1 MESQKRLLD
10 QSSSSSFLGKRMKM
24 NNSIN
29 NNSCS
34 VDESLITSTNL
45 NVYATY
51 QQQNAP
57 PSLMMGNRKR
67 VFEDS
72 ISQPKK
78 RSKQSLTLN
87 LESSIYHSAN
97 DTFITSKDI
106 HVCGTFQPTLL
117 PSLVA
122 AGNELNITELRTSF
136 QSLTMCNDKV
146 SPDTTLNETMIRST
160 NIDTRGTYQQLSSV
174 EFDPKAVNRL
184 FHGIEA
190 MTSLDHSEFNSLE
203 MSGGTLIP
211 DVDASEKYQS
221 NIFWTSAQEDPGHV
235 TEYKTL
241 NHSEELVD
249 DDNLVI
255 SNSIPKHMA
264 NDSVAENIDS
274 DLNSYKCGS
283 CDYRCYEFSQLMVH
297 DCHNQVS
304 GTSVLPLTSTTSK
317 AFLTSTRNDLASC
330 LPKWEPIQYFY
341 NKHNC

>member
-1 MESQKRLLD
+1 MESQKRSLD
-10 QSSSSSFLGKRMKM
+10 QSSSSFLGKRMKM

-29 NNSCS
+29 DNNCS
-34 VDESLITSTNL
+34 VGESLITSTNL
-45 NVYATY
+45 DVYATY
-51 QQQNAP
+51 QQQTAL
-57 PSLMMGNRKR
+57 PSLMMGSRKR

-72 ISQPKK
+72 INQPKK
-78 RSKQSLTLN
+78 RSKQSLTLT
-87 LESSIYHSAN
+87 LENSMYHSAN

-106 HVCGTFQPTLL
+106 HVCGTFQPIL
-117 PSLVA
+117 PPSQVI
-122 AGNELNITELRTSF
+122 AGTELNITELRTSF
-136 QSLTMCNDKV
+136 QSLTMCGDKV
-146 SPDTTLNETMIRST
+146 SPNATLNETMIRST
-160 NIDTRGTYQQLSSV
+160 NIDTRGTYQQQSSV
-174 EFDPKAVNRL
+174 DFDTKAVNRL

-190 MTSLDHSEFNSLE
+190 MVSLDHSEFNSLE

-211 DVDASEKYQS
+211 DVNASEKYQN

-255 SNSIPKHMA
+255 SNFIPKHMA
-264 NDSVAENIDS
+264 NDSVAENTDS

-283 CDYRCYEFSQLMVH
+283 CEYRCYEFSQLMAH

-304 GTSVLPLTSTTSK
+304 GTSALPLTSTTSK
-317 AFLTSTRNDLASC
+317 AFFTSTRNDLAAC

-341 NKHNC
+341 NKHTC